1 MRKWRLNLR
10 IFDGGAGAAAG
21 TDGGAAG
28 QSAEGTNAEAAAQ
41 PGIKVLPDGTQ
52 MDHRLAERMEK
63 QRKRRN
69 ATGTAG
75 MATGGPET
83 GTGTAGDAMSGG
95 QAPGDG
101 QATGTQPAQAQAAK
115 TPEEE
120 FDELI
125 HGKYAQQ
132 YQQRF
137 QNAISERF
145 KNQADLQGQ
154 LDGLKPMLDALAKQH
169 GIQEGDYQA
178 LSNAILDDDSLY
190 EDEAEAAGM
199 TVEAYKSYQKLKQ
212 HADQM
217 DQQAAQS
224 RREMEIRQHLQNLAQ
239 QGEALKQRFPDFD
252 LEKEL
257 RNRAFF
263 RMTAPNSGLTVEQAY
278 FAVHHNELAPQIMAA
293 GVRTAQERIAQT
305 MQANGARPVEGAM
318 QGNGITADVHISPK
332 AMTPEQ
338 REAIKARVRRGETV
352 TL

>member
-10 IFDGGAGAAAG
+10 LFDGGAGAAAG
-21 TDGGAAG
+21 
-28 QSAEGTNAEAAAQ
+28 AEGGDAGNSAVGTPAEATGQ
-41 PGIKVLPDGTQ
+41 GVQVLPDGTQ

-69 ATGTAG
+69 ETGTAG

-83 GTGTAGDAMSGG
+83 GTSTAGDAMSGG

-101 QATGTQPAQAQAAK
+101 HAAGTKPAQAQNAK

-125 HGKYAQQ
+125 HGKYSQQ

-154 LDGLKPMLDALAKQH
+154 LNGLKPMLDALAKQH
-169 GIQEGDYQA
+169 GIEAGDYQA

-199 TVEAYKSYQKLKQ
+199 TVEAYKSYKKLKA
-212 HADQM
+212 HADEM
-217 DQQAAQS
+217 DQRAEQS
-224 RREMEIRQHLQNLAQ
+224 RQESEIRQHLQGLARA
-239 QGEALKQRFPDFD
+239 GEQLKQKFPDFD
-252 LEKEL
+252 LMKEL
-257 RNRAFF
+257 QNPAFR

-278 FAVHHNELAPQIMAA
+278 YAVHYNELAPQIMAA
-293 GVRTAQERIAQT
+293 GVRTAQQRIAQS
-305 MQANGARPVEGAM
+305 MQTNSARPMEGAM
-318 QGNGITADVHISPK
+318 QGNNTAADIHIDPRT
-332 AMTPEQ
+332 MTREQ